1 MKLHQQHSHSPT
13 QMPSTSGRGRQCLL
27 SFCPP
32 TSTAIV
38 LFILF
43 LHTTS
48 AKNFPC
54 PFHQTINITDGLRLK
69 DGSYSYE
76 GLVIPANL
84 TAEYKIKVID
94 GIEYSAPKHW
104 RACACLLKPCVTFCC
119 PPKMHF
125 DERHQNCTPNL
136 NEGHS
141 QHNHIEVTFSNGSV
155 NAVNIK
161 EAFIIRY
168 ELGCKNKMV
177 ERNMADFWK
186 WDLFENGTLKR
197 DNIYFTNDQYC
208 FTPLEHKKSW
218 SLTPLT
224 CERFVRGFRVW
235 IYAICSSLA
244 ILINI
249 GIIIMYVAIKEV
261 RNSIYGEGLIFH
273 LFSLTIGLSF
283 LVYLHLKNPLNLS
296 HTACRNI
303 GFLAYFFIIVSFLIL
318 NIISGSFW
326 AIFALKPIKKW
337 YLKILYAL
345 AFVMG
350 LAMKYVIKAVQDSSV
365 GRHLKPGIG
374 EDLCWFDT
382 RLWGILLYFYIP
394 LLMSLGLSIFCV
406 ARAFFCILD
415 LPSDTQTVAGKDF
428 VITRKHFYSYCI
440 YMLVLFSIWMRE
452 IIVYIIARIR
462 EHFFIIDY
470 WSGICILCLAFVAF
484 VYLLRKNKFVQLW
497 WEENVEGK
505 EKPPE
510 YVSPPDYS
518 FLRVQ
523 NFKKQDSLNS
533 EQQPE

>member
-186 WDLFENGTLKR
+186 WDLFERCVLITDSLPTLSV
-197 DNIYFTNDQYC
+197 
-208 FTPLEHKKSW
+208 LKSTF
-218 SLTPLT
+218 SLQALLLKLLHADTFLPICVHTGSLILT
-224 CERFVRGFRVW
+224 
-235 IYAICSSLA
+235 
-244 ILINI
+244 IL
-249 GIIIMYVAIKEV
+249 M
-261 RNSIYGEGLIFH
+261 H
-273 LFSLTIGLSF
+273 LF
-283 LVYLHLKNPLNLS
+283 
-296 HTACRNI
+296 
-303 GFLAYFFIIVSFLIL
+303 
-318 NIISGSFW
+318 IS
-326 AIFALKPIKKW
+326 
-337 YLKILYAL
+337 
-345 AFVMG
+345 
-350 LAMKYVIKAVQDSSV
+350 SS
-365 GRHLKPGIG
+365 
-374 EDLCWFDT
+374 
-382 RLWGILLYFYIP
+382 
-394 LLMSLGLSIFCV
+394 
-406 ARAFFCILD
+406 
-415 LPSDTQTVAGKDF
+415 
-428 VITRKHFYSYCI
+428 FYSYCI

-497 WEENVEGK
+497 WEENV
-505 EKPPE
+505 
-510 YVSPPDYS
+510 
-518 FLRVQ
+518 
-523 NFKKQDSLNS
+523 
-533 EQQPE
+533 